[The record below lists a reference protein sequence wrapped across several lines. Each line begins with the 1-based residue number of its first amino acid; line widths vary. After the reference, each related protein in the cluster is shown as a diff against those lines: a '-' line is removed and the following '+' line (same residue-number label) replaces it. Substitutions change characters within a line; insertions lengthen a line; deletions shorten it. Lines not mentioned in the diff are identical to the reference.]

1 MDIDN
6 QFEIDICC
14 GNCREGRREKRNE
27 FLEKDFIKYL
37 TDQKEFLRE
46 EIKAKNKI
54 IDHLFTLKLSLSDE
68 QIFS

>member
-14 GNCREGRREKRNE
+14 RNCREGRREKRNE
-27 FLEKDFIKYL
+27 FLEKDFIKFL